1 MPAPAATEAAIKR
14 ALAAAK
20 ATGLAVTSFTVT
32 RDGTVTVSTAQ
43 NVDSQPESS
52 QARKPKQWAKR

>member
-20 ATGLAVTSFTVT
+20 ATGLAISSFSVS

-43 NVDSQPESS
+43 NMDSQPESS
-52 QARKPKQWAKR
+52 QSRKPKQWGKR